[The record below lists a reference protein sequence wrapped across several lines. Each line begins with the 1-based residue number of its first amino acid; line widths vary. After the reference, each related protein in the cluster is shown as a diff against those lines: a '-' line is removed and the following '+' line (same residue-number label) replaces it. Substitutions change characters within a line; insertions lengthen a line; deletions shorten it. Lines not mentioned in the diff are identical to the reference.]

1 MKILVS
7 VYDSVSNL
15 YSAPILEVNEESAIR
30 NFRLGANQ
38 NATINACPAD
48 FELRLIGQFSET
60 LGSINGVEFDGLN
73 YKTLIKASDV
83 VKSIEHD

>member
-15 YSAPILEVNEESAIR
+15 YSDPFLEVNEEAAIR
-30 NFRLGANQ
+30 NFRLGATQ
-38 NATINACPAD
+38 NPTINACPAD
-48 FELRLIGQFSET
+48 FELRLIGQFSEQ

-73 YKTLIKASDV
+73 YKTLITASDV
-83 VKSIEHD
+83 VKSIEHY

>member
-30 NFRLGANQ
+30 NFRLGVNQ
-38 NATINACPAD
+38 NALINASPAD
-48 FELRLIGQFSET
+48 FELRLIGQFSEQ

-83 VKSIEHD
+83 VKSIDHD

>member
-15 YSAPILEVNEESAIR
+15 YSGPILEVNEESAIR
-30 NFRLGANQ
+30 NFRIGVNQ
-38 NATINACPAD
+38 NAMINASPAD
-48 FELRLIGQFSET
+48 FELRLIGQFSEQ

-83 VKSIEHD
+83 VKSIDHD

>member
-30 NFRLGANQ
+30 NFRIGVNQ
-38 NATINACPAD
+38 NAMINASPAD
-48 FELRLIGQFSET
+48 FELRLIGQFSEQ

-83 VKSIEHD
+83 VKSIDHD